1 LTDYNENPRTLEEL
15 NEFANNRKWQ
25 YAKDLNKRVT
35 KVTEHKLQEE
45 IDTRIAEQLKYRTY
59 STNEI
64 NSTVKTLYST
74 LYDLIS
80 KNKED
85 VIELKNQV
93 WQLHEDSSTK
103 DKLIKNL
110 QNQMGEIQS
119 ENYAKSLTIDALKNL
134 LPLLLNQHLNAKNSN
149 NTTYNLPALKNE
161 EIEQIKSIILEL
173 VEKVEKEVKF
183 NKSMNKLLD
192 DAKDD
197 AHVL

>member
-1 LTDYNENPRTLEEL
+1 MTDYNENPRTLEEL